1 MFLPYDIKALLEKDF
16 EKAKINNPSIPTN
29 LVNYMINFIF
39 SQEGIKLIK
48 CKEDILNLDL
58 DFCSITAISIDK
70 EKLNYGRQ
78 YYKEFKELVN
88 KASRAEKQDK
98 EILKLEEKLEN
109 RDERKA
115 LDSIVEVL
123 FKANDSKTTKQKQ
136 AYIRECLEIYCN
148 TFNIPIEELLR

>member
-1 MFLPYDIKALLEKDF
+1 M
-16 EKAKINNPSIPTN
+16 
-29 LVNYMINFIF
+29 
-39 SQEGIKLIK
+39 
-48 CKEDILNLDL
+48 LD
-58 DFCSITAISIDK
+58 TATVTLS
-70 EKLNYGRQ
+70 
-78 YYKEFKELVN
+78 YKEFKELVN